1 MAKAKIDVKSERQRI
16 LDEMAVCDPADKRY
30 EVLQER
36 LNNLHDTKSK
46 IDWNGIAQAGIKA
59 AGPLLLGA
67 LIISFEK
74 HGGAFVSQASK
85 FIRF

>member
-1 MAKAKIDVKSERQRI
+1 MAKKIDVRSERQRI
-16 LDEMAVCDPADKRY
+16 LDEMAVCDPAEKRY
-30 EVLQER
+30 EILEER
-36 LNNLHDTKSK
+36 LNNLHDNRFKF
-46 IDWNGIAQAGIKA
+46 DWNGIAQAGIKA
-59 AGPLLLGA
+59 SGPLLLGA

>member
-1 MAKAKIDVKSERQRI
+1 MTNKIDVKSERQRI
-16 LDEMAVCDPADKRY
+16 LDEMAACDPAEERY
-30 EVLQER
+30 KILQKR
-36 LNNLHDTKSK
+36 LNALHDNRTKV
-46 IDWNGIAQAGIKA
+46 DWNGIAQAGIKA

>member
-1 MAKAKIDVKSERQRI
+1 MAKTKIDVKSERQRI

-36 LNNLHDTKSK
+36 LNNLRDTKFV
-46 IDWNGIAQAGIKA
+46 DWNGIVIAGVKA